1 MLIQAERFANGPADS
16 IAFHPG
22 TRHLDRHCKPEARP
36 VSQVAAHRDTEQC
49 VSKALP
55 ACLDGD
61 EVKLAADTPL
71 RRQSVT
77 RVIGRARNQG
87 QRLRNELSAAL
98 GTAPAQHEAAAFGR
112 HARAKSVRAV
122 AAHLAGLISAF
133 HDHGP

>member
-1 MLIQAERFANGPADS
+1 MQPERFANGTANS

-22 TRHLDRHCKPEARP
+22 TRHLDRHCKPKARP
-36 VSQVAAHRDTEQC
+36 CSLVAAHRDAEQGIPEA
-49 VSKALP
+49 SA
-55 ACLDGD
+55 ARLDGD
-61 EVKLAADTPL
+61 EVKLAADATL

-98 GTAPAQHEAAAFGR
+98 GTAPAQHEATAFGR